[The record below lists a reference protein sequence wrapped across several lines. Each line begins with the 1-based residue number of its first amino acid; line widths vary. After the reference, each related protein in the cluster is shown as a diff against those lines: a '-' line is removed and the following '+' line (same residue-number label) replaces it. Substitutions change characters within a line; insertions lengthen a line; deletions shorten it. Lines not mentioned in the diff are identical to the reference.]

1 MTKCPVCGGQLV
13 EKTVEKLLRGGKHV
27 AVLRVKAEVCH
38 HCGERL
44 YSVET
49 VRRFEQI
56 REKLEQGDVDSF
68 LPVGRFF
75 EVVREV
81 P

>member
-1 MTKCPVCGGQLV
+1 
-13 EKTVEKLLRGGKHV
+13 
-27 AVLRVKAEVCH
+27 VCH

-44 YSVET
+44 YSVGT